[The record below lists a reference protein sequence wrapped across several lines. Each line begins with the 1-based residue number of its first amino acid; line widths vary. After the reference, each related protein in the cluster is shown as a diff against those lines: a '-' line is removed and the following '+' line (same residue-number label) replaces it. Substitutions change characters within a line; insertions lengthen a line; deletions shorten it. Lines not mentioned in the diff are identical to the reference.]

1 MAALVGFGSDEGLG
15 LEDGGGGH
23 GVGADVGVG
32 PGFDSRHLQIFLT
45 SFLLCAKFCPKQI
58 SPARTIKATSTL
70 LLCAK
75 FCSK

>member
-32 PGFDSRHLQIFLT
+32 HGAGHALHQGRGNRGVAMGVRSV
-45 SFLLCAKFCPKQI
+45 
-58 SPARTIKATSTL
+58 
-70 LLCAK
+70 
-75 FCSK
+75 